1 MSTVSSLL
9 PVSPALDEIGT
20 LRHLLKAYKSSATG
34 IYCQILFH
42 FPEQLHRPQ
51 NMRNLTNVYFGKR
64 TFTYS
69 FPGSAAGAEA
79 LKLLLYIIITT
90 SENGDRTPKNVRP
103 QLLFGKNSSF
113 RMSTQISRTL
123 RFSLPLTKRR
133 LEGDATRALKLTEAQ
148 EVRLETPPYGP

>member
-1 MSTVSSLL
+1 MFPCPAGCVFSL
-9 PVSPALDEIGT
+9 G
-20 LRHLLKAYKSSATG
+20 RKSSSSNRSSRSVLCLIVQTVVS
-34 IYCQILFH
+34 LS
-42 FPEQLHRPQ
+42 L
-51 NMRNLTNVYFGKR
+51 
-64 TFTYS
+64 
-69 FPGSAAGAEA
+69 FPGSAAGAAA

-123 RFSLPLTKRR
+123 RFSLPLTKCR